1 MHEQRVTDTTRRAW
15 LMWAIGVSAYLVA
28 FFHRVTLNVAA
39 GETAERLGVT
49 TSALGLFAFLQI
61 GAYLAMQLPA
71 GFAADRIGPRRTLAL
86 GILAIVVGETLFAL
100 AHSLPLA
107 VVGRALVGAGD
118 AVTFVNVLRLVQ
130 SWFPERRQALLAA
143 LTGMAGGVGQLVATI
158 PLERSLTDLGWNLT
172 FAITIGV
179 AAIVGVL
186 VLTVVRDRPP
196 GVPAPQRKD
205 HAPARLTL
213 AAAWRR
219 PTTRRAF
226 YAHVGTLGP
235 FAVVGAIWGVPYLEH
250 TQNIGKSTAASM
262 MVATA
267 LTFTVCLPF
276 IGMVGGR
283 GPRARVAVLAVPAAL
298 QATGLIVLLAWPGTV
313 APRALVVGVLALI
326 GLNAAASISCF
337 DIARRSTPRAEVGT
351 TVALVNCGGFTGAAI
366 GGGLIGLVLGGDP
379 SPERFEVA
387 VLGVLLVMT
396 LVGLVAGSLRLLGK
410 LTEQGQREMAR
421 QPSQTPATPAASAR
435 S

>member
-1 MHEQRVTDTTRRAW
+1 M
-15 LMWAIGVSAYLVA
+15 SAYLMA

-39 GETAERLGVT
+39 GDTADRLGVAT
-49 TSALGLFAFLQI
+49 GALGLFAFLQI

-86 GILAIVVGETLFAL
+86 GVLAIVVGETLFAL
-100 AHSLPLA
+100 AHSLPVA
-107 VVGRALVGAGD
+107 VVGRALVGVGD

-130 SWFPERRQALLAA
+130 NWFPERRQALLAA
-143 LTGMAGGVGQLVATI
+143 LTGMAGGIGQLVATI
-158 PLERSLTDLGWNLT
+158 PLERSLTDFGWTVT
-172 FAITIGV
+172 FVITIGTPRRS
-179 AAIVGVL
+179 ASSCSRSCA
-186 VLTVVRDRPP
+186 TARPACP
-196 GVPAPQRKD
+196 RRSATTTRR
-205 HAPARLTL
+205 ARATL

-235 FAVVGAIWGVPYLEH
+235 FAVVGTIWGVPYLEH
-250 TQNIGKSTAASM
+250 TQDVGKSTAASM

-276 IGMVGGR
+276 VGMVGR
-283 GPRARVAVLAVPAAL
+283 CGPRARVAVLAVPGAL
-298 QATGLIVLLAWPGTV
+298 QATRSSRCWRGP
-313 APRALVVGVLALI
+313 APSRRAPLVVGVLALV
-326 GLNAAASISCF
+326 GLSAAASISCF
-337 DIARRSTPRAEVGT
+337 DVARRSTPRAEVGT

-366 GGGLIGLVLGGDP
+366 GGGLIGLLLAGDATAG
-379 SPERFEVA
+379 RFEVA

-396 LVGLVAGSLRLLGK
+396 LVGLGAGSLRLLGE
-410 LTEQGQREMAR
+410 LTRQGQREAAR
-421 QPSQTPATPAASAR
+421 QPSQTAETSPAAAR